1 MISFFRVI
9 KFALQDMV
17 RNMSLSLMTVVIL
30 VLMLLSVNTLVVV
43 KTITGEAVRTVK
55 DQIDVS
61 LYFASDVEQEQVDEL
76 TSFIESFPEVT
87 EIVYFDSN
95 EVLSDFKSSHQERDY
110 VIDALDEIVQ
120 NPFGP
125 TLVVKTREPND
136 YQKVIEAVSIP
147 EYADVIEAKTFGDTQ
162 EYIRRIDVITQQVEG
177 FVLMLTGLFAVIA
190 FFVIFNT
197 VRVAIYTQREEIG
210 IKKLVGAT
218 NWFVRGPYIV
228 ESIVFSAV
236 AVAIT
241 LTAVYMAV
249 QVIDPYVAVML
260 ETEGLLTA
268 FYDQNMMQQVLM
280 QFGVVLALTITTS
293 GLAMRRYLRR

>member
-1 MISFFRVI
+1 
-9 KFALQDMV
+9 MV

-95 EVLSDFKSSHQERDY
+95 EVLNDFKSSHQERDY

>member
-95 EVLSDFKSSHQERDY
+95 EVLNDFKSSHQERDY

>member
-1 MISFFRVI
+1 
-9 KFALQDMV
+9 
-17 RNMSLSLMTVVIL
+17 MSLSLMTVVIL

-95 EVLSDFKSSHQERDY
+95 EVLNDFKSSHQERDY